1 MSTLAVLQSSALAR
15 WVQPLSDTLLQ
26 LLWQLGLLGLLAAA
40 LLHALRRASPQA
52 RYAVCA
58 AALLMSLLLAA
69 LQLGSR
75 WSEAEGV
82 ALPSPL
88 LAQPAAAPQAPAPM
102 AGTALDTDDTGPDL
116 WPVLAPWRQALVAGW
131 LAGVLLMAT
140 RLAAGL
146 LCVARWRRQSVLA
159 PAAWQAR
166 LDDFARGMALPRPVA
181 LRLLPAGV
189 AASVGPFTVGW
200 WRPVVLMPAA
210 LLTGLPAPLLEA
222 LLAHELAHVRR
233 WDYLANLLQRV
244 VEALLFFHPVVWWL
258 SRRLRAER
266 ELVADALAAQQLP
279 SARPLALALQ
289 ALAEM
294 PSEPASRPE
303 PSLAIAAAGGDL
315 LQRVRALMQRPA
327 PARSPSSQLLSALL
341 LLGLLA
347 LTLLL
352 VPPGGVNAAVSAVQ
366 RVAEPAP
373 VADAPDGATATW
385 TATAAGFASA
395 SHPGRPALPALPAL
409 PTDLPLA
416 SPHVLVTDAD
426 TGAVLLSRHAQ
437 DAVPIASV
445 SKLMTALVV
454 LDAGQDLQQPLEVN
468 REDVRGAAHSVA
480 NLQAGQRLTRA
491 DALVLMLQASD
502 NRAALLLARHLP
514 GGRAGFEQ
522 AAQAQARRLGLQSAT
537 LRHPTGAPDSNRAS
551 AQDVARLL
559 QAAAA
564 QPLIRQA
571 AGSAQLTVQVDGQP
585 REASHSVPLVGAPGW
600 SILLA
605 KSGFNRA
612 AGRCVALQLQA
623 DGRRLNVVLLGAPDA
638 RQREADLARI
648 RDALRV

>member
-1 MSTLAVLQSSALAR
+1 MSALAGLQSSALAS

-82 ALPSPL
+82 VLPAPL
-88 LAQPAAAPQAPAPM
+88 LVQPAAMPQAQPPM
-102 AGTALDTDDTGPDL
+102 AGNALDTDDTGPDL

-131 LAGVLLMAT
+131 LAGVLLMAV

-146 LCVARWRRQSVLA
+146 LCVARWRRQSVPA

-222 LLAHELAHVRR
+222 LLVHELAHVRR

-294 PSEPASRPE
+294 PSESASRPE

-373 VADAPDGATATW
+373 VADAPDGATATS
-385 TATAAGFASA
+385 TATAAGLASA
-395 SHPGRPALPALPAL
+395 SPGRPALPAL

-426 TGAVLLSRHAQ
+426 TGAVLLSRQAQ

-454 LDAGQDLQQPLEVN
+454 LDAGQDLQQPLEVS
-468 REDVRGAAHSVA
+468 RDDVRGAAHSVA

-491 DALVLMLQASD
+491 DALALMLQASD
-502 NRAALLLARHLP
+502 NRAALLLARSLP

-522 AAQAQARRLGLQSAT
+522 AAQAQARQLGLQSAT